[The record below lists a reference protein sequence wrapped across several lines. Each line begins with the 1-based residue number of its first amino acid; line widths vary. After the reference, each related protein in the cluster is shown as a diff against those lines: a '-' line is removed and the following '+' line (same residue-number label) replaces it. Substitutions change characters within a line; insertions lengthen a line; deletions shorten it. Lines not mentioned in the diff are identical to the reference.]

1 MVHTGDERIESS
13 AIDKESNYLSRNSI
27 SAHDLG
33 EGKRKLKCGC
43 LFLSSDEGKIAR
55 NSVTVNDS
63 VNEKKMM

>member
-13 AIDKESNYLSRNSI
+13 AIDNESNYLSRNLI
-27 SAHDLG
+27 SAHHLG
-33 EGKRKLKCGC
+33 ERKRQLKCGSM
-43 LFLSSDEGKIAR
+43 FLSSDEGKIVR